1 MIDHIRQIKK
11 IALELRNGT
20 SRNDDRREKMQDLC
34 DLADELRDHF
44 VDDMR

>member
-1 MIDHIRQIKK
+1 MIDNIRQIKEV
-11 IALELRNGT
+11 ALELRDGT
-20 SRNDDRREKMQDLC
+20 SRNDDRRVKMQKLC